1 MGQTAANYLGEQR
14 RRSLRISQSVGLTV
28 RGVDLLGQPF
38 EERTATLVLNFH
50 GCKYPS
56 KHHLPKNTW
65 ITLEIPQT
73 NSDRGRKCMRARVA
87 WIQRP
92 RTVRELFQIGVELEN
107 PGNVW
112 EIDVPP
118 EDWAASKAG
127 LSGPKAA
134 AGSAPRTGV
143 ESNSEF
149 EAPAASPVP
158 PPVAVFMERMM
169 NDAKQHSQSAS
180 AGTTVY
186 PALDAD
192 SPLLRELN
200 AQMERQAERAV
211 ETAAIQARESIRRVA
226 EEIEREHRASVE
238 ALHEKRKQEIEQ
250 LGKETSEQLA
260 SQLSAMVDE
269 TQKSER
275 TRFSREL
282 EARLSE
288 TRDLLAELGGRAE
301 TLHAEIEGA
310 AHSTAARFE
319 QLRAEMSVAEAA
331 LRQRPEA
338 VEAKPEPDAETIAAW
353 REDLQAEMAVA
364 RSQWNELLQS
374 SLDNAVSRLVSKFSE
389 SSSTAVAGAEQKLS
403 MRLSEISQPLA
414 EKSAEAQE
422 MLTGVSTALEREVTR
437 ARTSLAEIE
446 QAANR
451 MSEYSAQME
460 AASQDTVN
468 ELHRRLETILA
479 SQSAE
484 LNRRAEALA
493 ARLTERMG
501 ATLESSGQQLV
512 ARTLTELEAKFDSQ
526 VTRAQDLLKQL
537 AAREEQAEETLRV
550 HRERLRQASEQN
562 QRDATG
568 QMKASV
574 VQLKNDFESAR
585 REALVKWN
593 DELDASG
600 VRATHAALESL
611 TKASSWY
618 QQKTQADVQAI
629 IEEALAKAAVSIG
642 ETAAEAGRQFAGDLE
657 AQRTESADEAKKM
670 LDTVSV
676 DSVSRTRIQMEQVS
690 ENTARAFNNV
700 LEGISDQAVQRF
712 TETSLNTLDERAMQL
727 RGLAEEI
734 RHSLESQAVQV
745 LAEQQGRL
753 EAQVNESSVES
764 RKLFEGQLATTMEA
778 FRILRDGQQRE
789 WIGTLERLSSESVNH
804 YEEKL
809 RVLGDNWMAGSARR
823 LTEHGKDAVEAIAQ
837 TAEQTLRSTCSR
849 VFDGLA
855 EAMREKMLGAAEPP
869 VKASTE
875 KTSNPEQ
882 TTKDRTFQSK

>member
-1 MGQTAANYLGEQR
+1 M
-14 RRSLRISQSVGLTV
+14 
-28 RGVDLLGQPF
+28 LGQPF
-38 EERTATLVLNFH
+38 EERTATQVLNYH

-73 NSDRGRKCMRARVA
+73 NSDRGRKCLRARVA

-118 EDWAASKAG
+118 VDWGTAHTGTGSSKAG
-127 LSGPKAA
+127 T
-134 AGSAPRTGV
+134 GSAPRTGV
-143 ESNSEF
+143 EPSSDF
-149 EAPAASPVP
+149 EAPAASTVP
-158 PPVAVFMERMM
+158 APVAVFMERMM
-169 NDAKQHSQSAS
+169 HDAKQHSQSAA
-180 AGTTVY
+180 AGTAVE

-200 AQMERQAERAV
+200 AQLEQQAERAV
-211 ETAAIQARESIRRVA
+211 ESAAIHARESIRVAA
-226 EEIEREHRASVE
+226 EEIEREHLRSLE

-250 LGKETSEQLA
+250 LRKEASEQLA
-260 SQLSAMVDE
+260 AQLSSMVDE
-269 TQKSER
+269 VQQSER
-275 TRFSREL
+275 KRFSREL
-282 EARLSE
+282 EARLTE
-288 TRDLLAELGGRAE
+288 TRDLLQELGGRAE

-331 LRQRPEA
+331 LRQRSQAP
-338 VEAKPEPDAETIAAW
+338 EAKPVPDAQMLATW

-374 SLDNAVSRLVSKFSE
+374 SLDGAVSRLVSKFSE
-389 SSSTAVAGAEQKLS
+389 SSSAAVAGAEQKLTT
-403 MRLSEISQPLA
+403 RLAEISQPLS
-414 EKSAEAQE
+414 EKSAEAQD

-437 ARTSLAEIE
+437 ARTSLSEIE

-451 MSEYSAQME
+451 VSEYSAQME

-484 LNRRAEALA
+484 LNRRAESLA
-493 ARLTERMG
+493 ARLTERMS

-512 ARTLTELEAKFDSQ
+512 AKTLTELEAKFEAQ
-526 VTRAQDLLKQL
+526 VTRAQDLLRQL

-562 QRDATG
+562 QRDAAG
-568 QMKASV
+568 QMKATL
-574 VQLKNDFESAR
+574 VQLKNDFESVR

-629 IEEALAKAAVSIG
+629 IEEALAKAGASIG
-642 ETAAEAGRQFAGDLE
+642 ESAAEVGRNFAAELD
-657 AQRTESADEAKKM
+657 AQRTQSADEAKKM

-676 DSVSRTRIQMEQVS
+676 DSVSRTRIQMEQAS
-690 ENTARAFNNV
+690 ENTAKAFHNV

-727 RGLAEEI
+727 RSLAEEI
-734 RHSLESQAVQV
+734 RRSLE
-745 LAEQQGRL
+745 
-753 EAQVNESSVES
+753 
-764 RKLFEGQLATTMEA
+764 
-778 FRILRDGQQRE
+778 
-789 WIGTLERLSSESVNH
+789 
-804 YEEKL
+804 
-809 RVLGDNWMAGSARR
+809 
-823 LTEHGKDAVEAIAQ
+823 
-837 TAEQTLRSTCSR
+837 
-849 VFDGLA
+849 
-855 EAMREKMLGAAEPP
+855 
-869 VKASTE
+869 
-875 KTSNPEQ
+875 
-882 TTKDRTFQSK
+882 